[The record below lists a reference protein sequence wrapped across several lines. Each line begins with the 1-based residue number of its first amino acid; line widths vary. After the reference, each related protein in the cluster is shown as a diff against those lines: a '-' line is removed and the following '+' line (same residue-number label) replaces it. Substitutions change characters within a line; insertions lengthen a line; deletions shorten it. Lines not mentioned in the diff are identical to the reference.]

1 MSWCEATVQ
10 TRTEVMADFVLRVPG
25 SSKSLECRIGI
36 EDSYGSCSCAT
47 VELSQF
53 TGHEGA
59 VETRKEPTI
68 TFSLSAMQMAAGWCR
83 ETLTSMRR
91 PGLKH
96 GALAAV

>member
-1 MSWCEATVQ
+1 M
-10 TRTEVMADFVLRVPG
+10 MADYCPAGPR
-25 SSKSLECRIGI
+25 LESRIGI
-36 EDSYGSCSCAT
+36 EDSYGSCRRAT
-47 VELSQF
+47 VGIAEQN
-53 TGHEGA
+53 EGA
-59 VETRKEPTI
+59 VETRKELTI